1 MPTFDFRKAIARIAF
16 DYVGAP
22 FPDWWKK
29 NQKKYNLPDLNS
41 INAAQLLGA
50 KYFMTI
56 KLGYKGKVYELPN
69 EPLVSLSIVKTIIE
83 TATVGEERKGAVL
96 EYITTENY
104 QIGIRGVC
112 FDIENPEL
120 YPAEQVAILNELFDI
135 NDALDIIDNPF
146 FELHG
151 IRKLVIKGKNEEE
164 MQAQQGL
171 QSYSFTAQSDQDFYA
186 DLNELEITQ
195 SNFLGNS

>member
-1 MPTFDFRKAIARIAF
+1 MATFDFRKAVARIAF
-16 DYVGAP
+16 DYIGLP
-22 FPDWWKK
+22 FPEWWKK
-29 NQKKYNLPDLNS
+29 NQKKYSLPDLNS

-56 KLGYKGKVYELPN
+56 QFSYKGKIYTLPN

-83 TATVGEERKGAVL
+83 TATVGEERIGAVL

-104 QIGIRGVC
+104 QIGIKGVC

-120 YPAEQVAILNELFDI
+120 YPGEQVGILNEVFDI
-135 NDALDIIDNPF
+135 NDSLDIVNNPF
-146 FELHG
+146 FELYG
-151 IRKLVIKGKNEEE
+151 IRKIVLKSKNIDE
-164 MQAQQGL
+164 MQGQQGL
-171 QSYSFTAQSDQDFYA
+171 QTYSFTAISDQDFYA

-195 SNFLGNS
+195 SNFLNS